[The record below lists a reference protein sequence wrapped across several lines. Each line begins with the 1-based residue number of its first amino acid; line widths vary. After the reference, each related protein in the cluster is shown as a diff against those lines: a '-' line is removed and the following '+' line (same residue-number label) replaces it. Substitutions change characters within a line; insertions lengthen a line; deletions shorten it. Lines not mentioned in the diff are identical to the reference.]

1 MRMSTS
7 IRRLVL
13 ATMCMF
19 GLSANA
25 QYKATLTQGPT
36 TDYSNVGAE
45 FKLTDVAETLG
56 TDTATLA
63 AQLGDMANSKVFA
76 VIDSTGTVTGYTGNT
91 GEFWLNANGQVH
103 AYSGAAWF
111 VGQSYSVEDN
121 VFRVYVGQYP
131 SYFTASDTVS
141 VQAALVYGDKTA
153 TFDIIYQV
161 YVPEAPAAELAISK
175 LNIVGEAST
184 TIEQYPRT
192 GYDTDNVYV
201 KISDIAEK
209 LGCDKTDFAYIA
221 GKLAYMPKLDATYGT
236 MSDSLT
242 LYTTNSGWTKRALA
256 SNGDSLWACG
266 TTAYAADDN
275 LFLQNISYSASNDTL
290 SCIIGQYPGTLH
302 AGDKPYMD
310 IYFVYGSNAYKVT
323 YNVNIVEA
331 PYQGLEDM
339 TKVGEETVTVKM
351 DVDTNYG
358 YKSVNPDITAIA
370 EALGVD
376 AANISLQAIDTNGSL
391 SSSSTANNGGYWL
404 TQEGIITA
412 WGSTAKWFV
421 EPASSGS
428 YTDLHVGQYPNGL
441 SAGDTAHVA
450 LYFVAGENYYVYNII
465 LAINEENVSPQSE
478 WTTVATKTLNIQ
490 ALPGSYEWSTVE
502 ASIST
507 DDINAAI
514 GTTDPVLYAYISDT
528 LRNADPDTYP
538 ATKIYTKTYNMNP
551 SPGFWV
557 NAAGE
562 SRGWVSDEQSPW
574 GMYIKNSDGKVS
586 FYAMQFAADAA
597 GTSYNGHFFLV
608 NEETGKMMD
617 VKLVYQI
624 VSAIQTITE
633 VGSTSIILP
642 VSDEGMDLDVAFDI
656 DPVVEALGTDVNS
669 LLTGYTLVG
678 RMASGLYC
686 DGTEPVQAG
695 LMFTNEGYND
705 NEGGNIGIN
714 FSEDG
719 KTITTYANS
728 TDELGTGFKAEATMG
743 FQVAGEGDA
752 VKMYVINVTFMNG
765 TDYTDGVKNIT
776 LDTAKSG
783 KIYDLSGRQ
792 ISKPAH
798 GLYIMDG
805 KKYVVK

>member
-1 MRMSTS
+1 MKKSTS
-7 IRRLVL
+7 LRQLLL
-13 ATMCMF
+13 ALMCLF
-19 GLSANA
+19 GLTASA
-25 QYKATLTQGPT
+25 QYKATLVQGPT
-36 TDYSNVGAE
+36 TDYSSVGVD

-63 AQLGDMANSKVFA
+63 AQLADIANTKVFA

-103 AYSGAAWF
+103 EYSGAAWF
-111 VGQSYSVEDN
+111 VGHSYSVEADA
-121 VFRVYVGQYP
+121 FRVYVGQYP
-131 SYFTASDTVS
+131 SYFTASDTVT

-153 TFDIIYQV
+153 TFDITYQV
-161 YVPEAPAAELAISK
+161 YVPEAPDAELAISK

-184 TIEQYPRT
+184 SIEQYPRS

-221 GKLAYMPKLDATYGT
+221 GKLAYMPTLDATYGT

-242 LYTTNSGWTKRALA
+242 VYTTNDGWAKRALA
-256 SNGDSLWACG
+256 SNGDTLWACG

-275 LFLQNISYSASNDTL
+275 LFLQNISYDATNDTL
-290 SCIIGQYPGTLH
+290 SCTIGQYPGTLK
-302 AGDKPYMD
+302 AGDTPYID

-323 YNVNIVEA
+323 YTVNIVEA
-331 PYQGLEDM
+331 PYHGLEDM

-358 YKSVNPDITAIA
+358 TKSINPDVDAIA
-370 EALGVD
+370 AALGVD

-421 EPASSGS
+421 EPATSGDFS
-428 YTDLHVGQYPNGL
+428 ALNVGQYPNGL
-441 SAGDTAHVA
+441 AEGDTAHVA
-450 LYFVAGENYYVYNII
+450 LYFVAGENYYVYNVI
-465 LAINEENVSPQSE
+465 LTINEDDAAPQTEWVS
-478 WTTVATKTLNIQ
+478 VANRTLNIQ
-490 ALPGSYEWSTVE
+490 AVPGDYVWSTVD

-538 ATKIYTKTYNMNP
+538 AEKIYTKIYNMNP

-562 SRGWVSDEQSPW
+562 SRGWSGDDQSPW
-574 GMYIKNSDGKVS
+574 GMYITNSNGKVS
-586 FYAMQFAADAA
+586 FYAMQYAADVA
-597 GTSYNGHFFLV
+597 GTSYQGKFFLV
-608 NEETGKMMD
+608 NEETGKMMT
-617 VKLVYQI
+617 VTLNYLI
-624 VSAIQTITE
+624 VNKIQTVTE
-633 VGSTSIILP
+633 VGSTTITVP
-642 VSDEGMDLDVAFDI
+642 VSINDYVADFDLTAAAT
-656 DPVVEALGTDVNS
+656 ALGTDVETLIS
-669 LLTGYTLVG
+669 GYPLVG
-678 RMASGLYC
+678 RAA
-686 DGTEPVQAG
+686 DGTYSDGTSLENGV
-695 LMFTNEGYND
+695 MFTNDGYCD
-705 NEGGNIGIN
+705 NEGGNIGVSFAENGTKIVV
-714 FSEDG
+714 
-719 KTITTYANS
+719 YANS
-728 TDELGTGFKAEATMG
+728 EDELGTGYKAEAA
-743 FQVAGEGDA
+743 AGIMVTGENDEA
-752 VKMYVINVTFMNG
+752 KVYVINIVFMNAE
-765 TDYTDGVKNIT
+765 DYATGINDVKQN
-776 LDTAKSG
+776 AKNDG

-798 GLYIMDG
+798 GLYIMNG
-805 KKYVVK
+805 KKFVVK

>member
-1 MRMSTS
+1 MKKSTS
-7 IRRLVL
+7 LRQLLL
-13 ATMCMF
+13 ALMCLF
-19 GLSANA
+19 GLTASA
-25 QYKATLTQGPT
+25 QYEATLVQGPT
-36 TDYSNVGAE
+36 TDYSNVGAD

-63 AQLGDMANSKVFA
+63 AQLADIANTKVFA

-91 GEFWLNANGQVH
+91 GEFWLNAYGQVH
-103 AYSGAAWF
+103 EYSGAAWF

-131 SYFTASDTVS
+131 SYFSASDTVK

-153 TFDIIYQV
+153 TFDITYQV
-161 YVPEAPAAELAISK
+161 YVPEAPDAELAISK
-175 LNIVGEAST
+175 LNMVGEASAS
-184 TIEQYPRT
+184 IEQYPRT
-192 GYDTDNVYV
+192 GYDTDYVYV

-221 GKLAYMPKLDATYGT
+221 GKLAYMPTLDATYGT

-242 LYTTNSGWTKRALA
+242 LYTTYDGWAKRALA

-266 TTAYAADDN
+266 ATAYAADDN
-275 LFLQNISYSASNDTL
+275 LFLQNISYDATNDTL
-290 SCIIGQYPGTLH
+290 SCTIGQYPGTLK
-302 AGDKPYMD
+302 AGDKPYID

-323 YNVNIVEA
+323 YTVNIVEA

-351 DVDTNYG
+351 DIDTNYG
-358 YKSVNPDITAIA
+358 TKSVNPDVDAIA
-370 EALGVD
+370 AALGVD

-421 EPASSGS
+421 EPATSGDYS
-428 YTDLHVGQYPNGL
+428 TLNVGQYPNGL
-441 SAGDTAHVA
+441 AEGDTAHVS
-450 LYFVAGENYYVYNII
+450 LYFVAGENYYVYNVI
-465 LAINEENVSPQSE
+465 LAINKVDAAPQTEWVS
-478 WTTVATKTLNIQ
+478 VANRTLNIQ
-490 ALPGSYEWSTVE
+490 AVPSDYVWSTVD

-528 LRNADPDTYP
+528 LRKANPDTYP
-538 ATKIYTKTYNMNP
+538 AEKIYTKTYNMNP

-574 GMYIKNSDGKVS
+574 GMYIENKNGKVS
-586 FYAMQFAADAA
+586 FYTMQFAADVA
-597 GTSYNGHFFLV
+597 GTSYQGKFFLV
-608 NEETGKMMD
+608 NEETGKMMT
-617 VKLVYQI
+617 VTLNYRI
-624 VSAIQTITE
+624 VNKIQTITE
-633 VGSTSIILP
+633 VGSTTITVP
-642 VSDEGMDLDVAFDI
+642 VSLSDYEADFDLTAAAT
-656 DPVVEALGTDVNS
+656 ALGTDVETLVN
-669 LLTGYTLVG
+669 GYPLVG
-678 RMASGLYC
+678 RAA
-686 DGTEPVQAG
+686 DGTYSDGTALENG
-695 LMFTNEGYND
+695 IMFTNDGYCD
-705 NEGGNIGIN
+705 NEGGNIG
-714 FSEDG
+714 FSISENG
-719 KTITTYANS
+719 TKLIVYANS
-728 TDELGTGFKAEATMG
+728 EDELGTGYKAEAA
-743 FQVAGEGDA
+743 AGIMVTGENDE
-752 VKMYVINVTFMNG
+752 VKVYVINIVFMNAE
-765 TDYTDGVKNIT
+765 DYATGINDVKQN
-776 LDTAKSG
+776 AKNDG

-798 GLYIMDG
+798 GLYIMNG
-805 KKYVVK
+805 KKFVVK